1 MATNNSYKMNK
12 ESEQIGV
19 NDLIFQLS
27 GGKIYSGGF
36 TINSRVLKGGIA
48 PMTTFNNNNNN
59 NNNKNNGNYDSE
71 EPEEPDG
78 VFGGSGFV
86 VPPFFFL
93 KTPNTETQ
101 HGGKTKNNYN
111 YEEEHESEIIGDDL
125 HDKLLQ
131 IAEAKTTRKKGT
143 AKLQHKSSKRHTKKQ
158 RKNI

>member
-1 MATNNSYKMNK
+1 MNK

-93 KTPNTETQ
+93 KTPNTET
-101 HGGKTKNNYN
+101 
-111 YEEEHESEIIGDDL
+111 EIIGDDL